1 VLLQLTSASHLP
13 ASHLPGLACS
23 RHLSGAS
30 LRLVWGSSTDC
41 AAGRGRCTAGVKAAE
56 PGVIE
61 REHNWAKRTTYW
73 CPSGMSIRRQQMTE
87 GEFDI
92 CCSVWRTFAT
102 VFDYQ

>member
-1 VLLQLTSASHLP
+1 
-13 ASHLPGLACS
+13 
-23 RHLSGAS
+23 
-30 LRLVWGSSTDC
+30 
-41 AAGRGRCTAGVKAAE
+41 VKAAE

-73 CPSGMSIRRQQMTE
+73 CPSGMSIRRQQMK
-87 GEFDI
+87 GREFDI